1 MGCDIEEFRKIVL
14 KSRKNNSYKF
24 ALAKFLLDYS
34 KQCSIVEDKKIDYKV
49 IAKAFLEYY
58 WKQVC
63 EYNLMQVS
71 INQNTPIV
79 VTIIQNYCNQTNIDR
94 NEIIREIA
102 NKCFKD
108 VIPRFQYTNN
118 TFYRHYHQLQHK
130 SYKMPPDDMRYIYL
144 FKESIEL
151 FRENYEELNV
161 EVVEEWG
168 RFLEKINGKLEFELF
183 RILGE

>member
-1 MGCDIEEFRKIVL
+1 
-14 KSRKNNSYKF
+14 
-24 ALAKFLLDYS
+24 
-34 KQCSIVEDKKIDYKV
+34 
-49 IAKAFLEYY
+49 
-58 WKQVC
+58 
-63 EYNLMQVS
+63 MQVS

-94 NEIIREIA
+94 DEIIREIA

-118 TFYRHYHQLQHK
+118 TFYRHYHELQHK
-130 SYKMPPDDMRYIYL
+130 RYKMPSNDMRYIYL

-168 RFLEKINGKLEFELF
+168 RLMVNW
-183 RILGE
+183 ILSN